1 MRHED
6 EALAHLMDDINNHG
20 KDKRTGVGIPFLMF
34 GAMLCLAVFILISAS
49 GCAMVSGG
57 LRGLADDTD
66 DLRDGAAEYF
76 NEER

>member
-6 EALAHLMDDINNHG
+6 KALAHLMDDINNHG
-20 KDKRTGVGIPFLMF
+20 ADKQTGVGIPFLMF
-34 GAMLCLAVFILISAS
+34 GIMLILAVILLISAS
-49 GCAMVSGG
+49 GCSAVSGG

-76 NEER
+76 SE